1 MLKKTLAAAA
11 VAAALLFTGASA
23 AQAAVDDYPATV
35 SVEAASSTL
44 EVGGSTVVTATFE
57 NTEFAAA
64 TFTVSPTTGG
74 SLSAIVRTATSVE
87 STIVDGKATTTFTAT
102 EPGTYTVT
110 ASTPDS
116 EPASTTITVAAA
128 GAGAGGSTG
137 GGSNALPSTGGQI
150 PAAALWGGAGAL
162 GLGALAVVAAA
173 ARRRANQR

>member
-23 AQAAVDDYPATV
+23 AQASASYPATV
-35 SVEAASSTL
+35 TVTAASSTL

-162 GLGALAVVAAA
+162 GLGALAVVAAT